1 MIVCILTSVNAYGRN
16 GMGSD
21 AVAVYRQ
28 MPETMRDAVSH
39 ICVLNA
45 CSHSGLVDEAQAIF
59 NEIDIKNVKIISTM
73 VSSSLPTRILLA
85 LVIMLY
91 WFRLIA

>member
-1 MIVCILTSVNAYGRN
+1 MFFSVNTYGRN

-28 MPETMRDAVSH
+28 MPEKMRNAVSH
-39 ICVLNA
+39 VCVLNA

-59 NEIDIKNVKIISTM
+59 NEIDVKCERIISTM
-73 VSSSLPTRILLA
+73 VSLSLVKRILFTLI
-85 LVIMLY
+85 IMLH

>member
-1 MIVCILTSVNAYGRN
+1 MIVYTFFSVNAYGRN

-21 AVAVYRQ
+21 AVGLYRQ
-28 MPETMRDAVSH
+28 VPEKMRNAVSH
-39 ICVLNA
+39 VCVLNA

-59 NEIDIKNVKIISTM
+59 NEIDVKSEKVMCTM
-73 VSSSLPTRILLA
+73 VSSSLPKRLLFTLA
-85 LVIMLY
+85 RVLY

>member
-1 MIVCILTSVNAYGRN
+1 MFFSVNAYGRN

-28 MPETMRDAVSH
+28 MPEKMRNAMSH
-39 ICVLNA
+39 VCVLNA

-59 NEIDIKNVKIISTM
+59 NEIDIKSERIISTM
-73 VSSSLPTRILLA
+73 VSLSLPERILFV

-91 WFRLIA
+91 

>member
-1 MIVCILTSVNAYGRN
+1 MIVCVFISVNAYGRN

-21 AVAVYRQ
+21 AVALYRQ
-28 MPETMRDAVSH
+28 MPEKIRDEVPH

-59 NEIDIKNVKIISTM
+59 NEIDIKSERVISTR
-73 VSSSLPTRILLA
+73 VS
-85 LVIMLY
+85 
-91 WFRLIA
+91 

>member
-1 MIVCILTSVNAYGRN
+1 MIVCVFISVNAYGRN

-21 AVAVYRQ
+21 AVALYRQ
-28 MPETMRDAVSH
+28 MPEKIRDEVSH

-59 NEIDIKNVKIISTM
+59 NEIDIKSERVISTM
-73 VSSSLPTRILLA
+73 VS
-85 LVIMLY
+85 
-91 WFRLIA
+91 

>member
-1 MIVCILTSVNAYGRN
+1 MVRIFFSVNAYARN

-21 AVAVYRQ
+21 AIALYRR
-28 MPETMRDAVSH
+28 MPEKMRDVVSH

-59 NEIDIKNVKIISTM
+59 NEVDVKSEKVICTM
-73 VSSSLPTRILLA
+73 VS
-85 LVIMLY
+85 
-91 WFRLIA
+91 

>member
-1 MIVCILTSVNAYGRN
+1 VCIFILVNAYGRN

-21 AVAVYRQ
+21 AVALYRQ
-28 MPETMRDAVSH
+28 MPEKMRDAVSH

-59 NEIDIKNVKIISTM
+59 KEINIKSERVISTM
-73 VSSSLPTRILLA
+73 VS
-85 LVIMLY
+85 
-91 WFRLIA
+91 